1 MLMSAEFAIN
11 NGTYWRWKGRPFLLL
26 LSKLASAMWPLISEV
41 STFLHSM
48 HFFTCVSNQFNLRG
62 GIFMS
67 STYDYASREVE
78 AALLQESFPH
88 SIVSDTEDDPVSQQT
103 ILQAIAEISRFL
115 KKFKCGNVGIDCF
128 FAHLS
133 TGIEFVT
140 FKCLLCYVQ
149 MSPLFAPKCART
161 VFYYFIYSVS
171 VFRVTGIVYLQ
182 TFDSHCSNE
191 ERFNKLRRAR
201 FALDVGDNSVVLP

>member
-1 MLMSAEFAIN
+1 MLTSAEFAIN
-11 NGTYWRWKGRPFLLL
+11 NGAYWCWKGRPFLLL
-26 LSKLASAMWPLISEV
+26 LSKLASAILPLISEV

-48 HFFTCVSNQFNLRG
+48 HFFTCVSDQFHLRG

-67 STYDYASREVE
+67 STYVYGSRQVE

-103 ILQAIAEISRFL
+103 ILQDIAEIARFL
-115 KKFKCGNVGIDCF
+115 KNFKCGNVGIDCF

-140 FKCLLCYVQ
+140 FKCLVCLPQNVLVQ
-149 MSPLFAPKCART
+149 F
-161 VFYYFIYSVS
+161 
-171 VFRVTGIVYLQ
+171 LQ
-182 TFDSHCSNE
+182 TFDSHCSNDQ
-191 ERFNKLRRAR
+191 RFNKLRRAR